1 LPIERWLGFFFL
13 GKGDEMRKV
22 IIFLCIILLLAAAPL
37 TAGAATMTFD
47 QATMSTFIFQGQ
59 SSTLVGSFDQ
69 PSLSGSPNPVY
80 DDNIAMTGI
89 YGWIG
94 NWEKAVSG
102 ESVELFIGLF
112 TGADWTGITDL
123 SQTFYND
130 NDDTW
135 SGGVWVETANDGLL
149 STSVDINPLP
159 PGPNTATVALDLTGR
174 DVANV
179 LGYGIVI
186 DATFGGGM
194 QPSPGDQFHMSSS
207 QVPLPA
213 AAWLLVSGL
222 IGLLGLRRRFKS

>member
-1 LPIERWLGFFFL
+1 MKDVLFFFL
-13 GKGDEMRKV
+13 GKGDEMRKIV
-22 IIFLCIILLLAAAPL
+22 IFLCIILLLAAAPL
-37 TAGAATMTFD
+37 TAGAATKTFD
-47 QATMSTFIFQGQ
+47 EATMSAFIFQGQ
-59 SSTLVGSFDQ
+59 TSTLAGFFNQ
-69 PSLSGSPNPVY
+69 PSLSGTPDPVY
-80 DDNIAMTGI
+80 SDGIAMTGI

-94 NWEKAVSG
+94 DWNNAVSG

-130 NDDTW
+130 DDDIW
-135 SGGVWVETANDGLL
+135 SGGVYVETIVNGVL
-149 STSVDINPLP
+149 STSVNINPS
-159 PGPNTATVALDLTGR
+159 NTATVVLDLTGL

-207 QVPLPA
+207 PVPLPA
-213 AAWLLVSGL
+213 AAWLLGSGFV
-222 IGLLGLRRRFKS
+222 GLLALRRRFRH

>member
-1 LPIERWLGFFFL
+1 
-13 GKGDEMRKV
+13 MRKIV
-22 IIFLCIILLLAAAPL
+22 IFLCIILLLAAAPL
-37 TAGAATMTFD
+37 TAGAATKTFD
-47 QATMSTFIFQGQ
+47 EATMSAFIFQGQ
-59 SSTLVGSFDQ
+59 TSTLAGFFNQ
-69 PSLSGSPNPVY
+69 PSLSGTPDPVY
-80 DDNIAMTGI
+80 SDGIAMTGI

-94 NWEKAVSG
+94 DWDNAVSG
-102 ESVELFIGLF
+102 ESVELFIGLS

-130 NDDTW
+130 NDDIW
-135 SGGVWVETANDGLL
+135 SGGVWVVTGNDGLL
-149 STSVDINPLP
+149 SSSVNINPLP

-207 QVPLPA
+207 PVPEPA
-213 AAWLLVSGL
+213 TATMLLSGL
-222 IGLLGLRRRFKS
+222 GLLGMGVYLRRRFKKA